1 MRKSRAEYK
10 AILQKIA
17 DRMKRYTHNEDTCKL
32 CKIASHIRNSHHYN
46 FYRCFYCIIYFL
58 YPEHRDHYFP
68 CVGLKDVGLNRDK
81 TSISFNNKRMARIIE
96 DDVIPRLDAVPAD
109 DPFFTGVV

>member
-1 MRKSRAEYK
+1 MKTSKAEYK
-10 AILQKIA
+10 KILQKIA

-32 CKIASHIRNSHHYN
+32 CEIDQHCEN
-46 FYRCFYCIIYFL
+46 CIIYFL
-58 YPEHRDHYFP
+58 YPELRDHYFP

-96 DDVIPRLDAVPAD
+96 NDVIPRLDAKAAD
-109 DPFFTGVV
+109 DPFFTGVEK